1 MTGFAVDLRRV
12 APIRGSCHF
21 GLRRSVWTLWAAGGL
36 VDEQVD
42 RDLMQRLVAVIAE
55 ELEPQAGMER
65 RPERVPMLV
74 ADAVLDHFDV
84 RAKPD
89 LTLPSS

>member
-36 VDEQVD
+36 VD
-42 RDLMQRLVAVIAE
+42 
-55 ELEPQAGMER
+55 
-65 RPERVPMLV
+65 
-74 ADAVLDHFDV
+74 AVLDHFDV

>member
-1 MTGFAVDLRRV
+1 
-12 APIRGSCHF
+12 
-21 GLRRSVWTLWAAGGL
+21 
-36 VDEQVD
+36 
-42 RDLMQRLVAVIAE
+42 
-55 ELEPQAGMER
+55 MER